1 MTDHDD
7 TKKKKEKLYSLHV
20 EFTRELLFLLAAILS
35 MLWLANSFFLER
47 IYMREKEQAMKSTF
61 SMIND
66 AAEKEEFSS
75 QEFLTELEKER
86 ANHNLSV
93 VVLSYDGRIVLSTS
107 KENVPVYSEFLYA
120 ILQQGLSQETGIIE
134 NTDKYVLQKQRDRR
148 LNEEYLVLCGTLDN
162 GQLIMIRSAVEGIRS
177 SVQISNRFLAVTA
190 IFAVLLGVLMGWFMT
205 KRITRPVE
213 ILRDLAQRMTQ
224 LDFRVK
230 YQSQQ
235 KKNEVDEL
243 GESMNAM
250 SETLEKTILEL
261 KQANYDLQKDIEQ
274 KEENERRQKEFIANV
289 SHELKTPIALIQG
302 YAEGL
307 QENVLDSP
315 EDREFYC
322 EVIRDE
328 AAKMNHLVLSMIS
341 LNQIETG
348 NGNLTYEHFDIVDV
362 ITNMLPSFRILLEQN
377 QIRCNFSQRE
387 PVYVYADA
395 YMVEQVISNYLSN
408 AIHYAKGEREIRI
421 TVRPRGD
428 VVRIAV
434 FNTGDAISPEVMPH
448 LWEKFYKG
456 DKARTREY
464 GGSGVGLSLVK
475 AVMDEFHQKYGV
487 DNLENGVEFWF
498 ELEQ

>member
-1 MTDHDD
+1 MKDRDD
-7 TKKKKEKLYSLHV
+7 IQEQKERLHSLHI

-35 MLWLANSFFLER
+35 ILWLANSFFLER
-47 IYMREKEQAMKSTF
+47 IYMAEKEQAMKTTF
-61 SMIND
+61 SMVND
-66 AAEKEEFSS
+66 AAAKEEFTS
-75 QEFLTELEKER
+75 QEFLTELEKEH

-93 VVLSYDGRIVLSTS
+93 VVLSSDGRTVLSTS
-107 KENVPVYSEFLYA
+107 KENVTVYSEFLYA
-120 ILQQGLSQETGIIE
+120 ILQQGMSRETSIIE
-134 NTDKYVLQKQRDRR
+134 NEENYVLQKQWDRR

-162 GQLIMIRSAVEGIRS
+162 GQLVLIRSAVEGIRS

-190 IFAVLLGVLMGWFMT
+190 ILAVLLGVLMGWFMT

-213 ILRDLAQRMTQ
+213 ILRDISQRMTQ

-230 YQSQQ
+230 YQSR
-235 KKNEVDEL
+235 KKRNEVDEL

-261 KQANYDLQKDIEQ
+261 KQANYDLQKDIEK

-307 QENVLDSP
+307 QENVLDSQ

-328 AAKMNHLVLSMIS
+328 AKKMNQMVHSMIS
-341 LNQIETG
+341 LNQIEAG
-348 NGNLTYEHFDIVDV
+348 NSNLTYEHFDIVAV

-377 QIRCNFSQRE
+377 QIRCHFRQQD
-387 PVYVYADA
+387 PVYVYADE

-421 TVRPRGD
+421 TVEPGED

-475 AVMDEFHQKYGV
+475 AVMEELHQKYGV